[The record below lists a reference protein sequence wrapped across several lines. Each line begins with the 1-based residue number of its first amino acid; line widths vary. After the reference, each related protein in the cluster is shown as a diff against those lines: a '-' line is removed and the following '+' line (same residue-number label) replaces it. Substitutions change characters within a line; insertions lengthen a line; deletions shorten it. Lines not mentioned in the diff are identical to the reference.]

1 MVLMLRLAGL
11 KQMIDAWF
19 CFFMVYGS
27 VWW

>member
-1 MVLMLRLAGL
+1 MVLMLRLSDL

-19 CFFMVYGS
+19 CFFIVYDS